1 MAKIHSFLIT
11 NARSELK
18 FVETEISQE
27 QLSNTFDEIA
37 NAITNDDEM
46 FQNDDNND
54 NLVDGSDD
62 SSDDSDECLD
72 ISEENTS
79 HLYIEN
85 FIDLNHGIL
94 TNNDDNNLIDEFVE
108 HGDTDF
114 DIDEILNRVES

>member
-18 FVETEISQE
+18 FVKTEVSQE

-37 NAITNDDEM
+37 NAIINDDEM
-46 FQNDDNND
+46 FQNDDNGD
-54 NLVDGSDD
+54 NLVDDP
-62 SSDDSDECLD
+62 DDSDECLD

-79 HLYIEN
+79 CLYIEN
-85 FIDLNHGIL
+85 FIDLNHELL
-94 TNNDDNNLIDEFVE
+94 TNNVDSDLTDEFVE
-108 HGDTDF
+108 HGDVNF